1 MYNNNNNN
9 SRIDI
14 KQCTISLEPTKL
26 NQCAI
31 SPEPTKLNQCT
42 AWTREKDDLL
52 TPCVVLISRY
62 LNNKGQAL
70 KLGNSIRL
78 LARTLYHRYCLSRE
92 ELTSIIFDTFQ
103 RRKRHLKYDPE
114 RSTLESYVA
123 WFIYYSLQTILRQY
137 SQSNTITLSELGRGE
152 EFKKQ
157 GISTDFMERHGIEG
171 LINRETPEDLLIWK
185 ELLKETYKFFGKH
198 DWRVLVGLND
208 RKAEA
213 IRLRIDYDIYRKRLL
228 RKCVIFRIYLQ
239 NIGYFD

>member
-9 SRIDI
+9 NKDKDI
-14 KQCTISLEPTKL
+14 NQCTIPTEPTNPNQCTIS
-26 NQCAI
+26 
-31 SPEPTKLNQCT
+31 SEPTKLNQCT

-62 LNNKGQAL
+62 LNNKGL

-171 LINRETPEDLLIWK
+171 LVNRETPEDLLIWK
-185 ELLKETYKFFGKH
+185 EFLQETYTFSGKH
-198 DWRVLVGLND
+198 DCGVLMETND
-208 RKAEA
+208 RKTEA
-213 IRLRIDYDIYRKRLL
+213 LRLGLDYDTYRKRLL
-228 RKCVIFRIYLQ
+228 RKCSAFRPHLQ
-239 NIGYFD
+239 SLGYFD